1 MCFIRCKKLMQQR
14 KIRKVSCYLCLD
26 YDLLG
31 FDAVYFDVFELTC
44 QRNLLIPY
52 SVYRTET

>member
-1 MCFIRCKKLMQQR
+1 MQQR